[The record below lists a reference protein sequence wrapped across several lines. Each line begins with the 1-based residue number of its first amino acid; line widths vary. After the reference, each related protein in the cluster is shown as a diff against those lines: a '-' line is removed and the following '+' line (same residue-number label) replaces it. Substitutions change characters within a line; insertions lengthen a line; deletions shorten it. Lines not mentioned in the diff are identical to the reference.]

1 MGQDETGRDARYGQ
15 GRDGKGKNG
24 TGRDGTGRNTR
35 YGLGRDGTGQDRTR
49 RDGTRKGRR
58 GLSGPEWE
66 GMVMIGWT
74 GYYRRTGR
82 IMTGH
87 ERNWQDLRGHD
98 QTGPRKGQDMTKH
111 DQARQDKTGPE
122 WTRLGNRRH
131 VRTEQDR
138 KG

>member
-15 GRDGKGKNG
+15 GRDRKGKNG

-122 WTRLGNRRH
+122 RTILDNPRH
-131 VRTEQDR
+131 VRTGQDR